1 MKIQPLGPEAIQAR
15 IQEIRDRLSEVS
27 GQPSFNEI
35 TQHIVPNV
43 FLSSSSQFGTGIG
56 AGFIAPLNV
65 FGDQNESGTLST
77 LADQIADEHGIDRK
91 LFRALI
97 SAESSWNPKTVSSA
111 GAMGLTQ
118 LMPET
123 AKSLG
128 VLDPF
133 DPVQNLQ
140 GGAKYLRRQLDTF
153 GSIELALAAYN
164 AGPGAVRRYGG
175 VPPYRETQ
183 NYVRKIL
190 GAIGQ

>member
-1 MKIQPLGPEAIQAR
+1 MKIHPLGPEAIQAR
-15 IQEIRDRLSEVS
+15 VQEIRERI
-27 GQPSFNEI
+27 NEI
-35 TQHIVPNV
+35 SGRSAFEHVAQQVATNV
-43 FLSSSSQFGTGIG
+43 FLSSPSRFGTGIG
-56 AGFIAPLNV
+56 AGFLSPLNA
-65 FGDQNESGTLST
+65 FNAQNESGVLAT

-123 AKSLG
+123 ARSLG
-128 VLDPF
+128 VSDPF

-140 GGAKYLRRQLDTF
+140 GGAKYLRRQLDAF

-183 NYVRKIL
+183 NYIRKIL
-190 GAIGQ
+190 GAIEQ